1 MAVSPLISTPPPA
14 DRRPSVL
21 HLSALVRRPV
31 ADRQGRTLGRL
42 ADVIVRLR
50 GTDYPEVTGLV
61 VRVGRREL
69 FVPVEQLRSF
79 DGGGQVLL
87 ESAKLDLRPF
97 RRREGEVLLRAD
109 VLGHRLI
116 DVAKARLVRASDV
129 ELAPRDGRWLLSG
142 LDTRRPR
149 GLLRPLGG
157 HPRGDRCRDWKGFE
171 PLIGHRGSVLVRR
184 PTARIRGLRPA
195 EIADLLEDA
204 SKDEE
209 NEILGR
215 VHQDPE
221 LEADVFEELDE
232 ERATRL
238 LGTRSDQDIAA
249 VLGRMCA
256 DDAADALEDLP
267 QPRRRGV
274 LDLLPTAQR
283 TKVMTLLGFHP
294 DTAGG
299 LMGMDFL
306 TLSAQSRVAAAVT
319 AVRNSRHLQSEALT
333 SAYAT
338 DDEGRLVAAV
348 RLVELLQADPEAEL
362 GEVSEPDPVRVRPDT
377 DLVDVVLLM
386 TDYNLTTLPVV
397 DEDEVLLGLITVD
410 DVLAAMLPEDW
421 RRRDLAPAP
430 AVHRTAIAPHQGDR
444 P

>member
-1 MAVSPLISTPPPA
+1 MAVSPLSSGPPA
-14 DRRPSVL
+14 EQRPAPL
-21 HLSALVRRPV
+21 RLSALVRRPV
-31 ADRQGRTLGRL
+31 ADRRGRTLGRL

-69 FVPVEQLRSF
+69 FVPVEQLTSF
-79 DGGGQVLL
+79 DGDGQVRL

-129 ELAPRDGRWLLSG
+129 ELARRNGRWLLSG

-149 GLLRPLGG
+149 GPLRRLAG
-157 HPRGDRCRDWKGFE
+157 HRRENRCRDWKGFE
-171 PLIGHRGSVLVRR
+171 PLIGHRGSVLARR
-184 PTARIRGLRPA
+184 PTTRMRGLRPA

-209 NEILGR
+209 REILGR

-221 LEADVFEELDE
+221 LEADVFEELEE

-238 LGTRSDQDIAA
+238 LGTRSDQEIAA
-249 VLGRMCA
+249 VLGRMRA

-267 QPRRRGV
+267 QPRRRRV
-274 LDLLPTAQR
+274 LDLLPPAQR
-283 TKVMTLLGFHP
+283 SKVKTLLGFNP

-299 LMGMDFL
+299 LMAMDFL
-306 TLSAQSRVAAAVT
+306 ALPAGTRIAAAVT
-319 AVRNSRHLQSEALT
+319 ALHHSRHLQPEALT

-348 RLVELLQADPEAEL
+348 RLVELLQADPQATL

-377 DLVDVVLLM
+377 DLVDVALLM
-386 TDYNLTTLPVV
+386 ADYNLTTLPVV
-397 DEDEVLLGLITVD
+397 DESEVLLGLITVD
-410 DVLAAMLPEDW
+410 DVLEAMLPEDW
-421 RRRDLAPAP
+421 RRREPAPAP
-430 AVHRTAIAPHQGDR
+430 AVHRTAIAPQQRER